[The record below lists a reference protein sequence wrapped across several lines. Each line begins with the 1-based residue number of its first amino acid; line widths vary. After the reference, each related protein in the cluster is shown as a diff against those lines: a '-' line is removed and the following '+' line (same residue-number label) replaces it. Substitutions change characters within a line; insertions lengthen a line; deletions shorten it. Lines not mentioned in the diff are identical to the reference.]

1 MVELDTTW
9 TRRRKIADE
18 RMAICKT
25 CEHLENFRRCN
36 KCGCFMDAKT
46 MFMDS
51 ECPLDKWG
59 SKTLGEINSP

>member
-1 MVELDTTW
+1 MPILDTIW

-25 CEHLENFRRCN
+25 CEHLENLRRCN

-46 MFMDS
+46 VFMDA
-51 ECPLDKWG
+51 ECPLDKWRPIEEK
-59 SKTLGEINSP
+59 SLGI